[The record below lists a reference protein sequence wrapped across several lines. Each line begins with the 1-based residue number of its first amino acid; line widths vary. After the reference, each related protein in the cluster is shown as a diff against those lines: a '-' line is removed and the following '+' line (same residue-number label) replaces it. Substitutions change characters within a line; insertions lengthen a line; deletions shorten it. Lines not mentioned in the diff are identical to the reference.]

1 VGLKLLFYGD
11 LVSQQSTKSKDL
23 KIVSRPVITIDQVK
37 SNTRAVKLL
46 HLIHVLGKV
55 SEKSLPVVIKEL
67 KDNGLDL
74 GYNIVTI
81 AGSIVSKELKEDLTT
96 LLYTGLIETNQVNR
110 VINLTSLGKEF
121 LSKNTDEQLL
131 DKIKSKVE
139 ELRPKIS
146 MLLAES
152 ELRRR

>member
-1 VGLKLLFYGD
+1 MGLKLLFYGD

-23 KIVSRPVITIDQVK
+23 KIVARPVITIDQIK

-46 HLIHVLGKV
+46 HLINVLGRV
-55 SEKSLPVVIKEL
+55 SEKNLPLIIKEL

-81 AGSIVSKELKEDLTT
+81 AGSVVSKELREDLTT
-96 LLYTGLIETNQVNR
+96 LLYTGLIETNQINR

-121 LSKNTDEQLL
+121 LSKNIDEQLS
-131 DKIKSKVE
+131 DKIRSKVE